1 MQPHIRLNMIVKN
14 ETAVILRCLKSV
26 KPWIHSWAIV
36 DTGSTDGT
44 QQLIQDFMQDLPGKL
59 FERPWQNFGF
69 NRTEALQ
76 LAQDPSLP
84 HADYLMFIDADQT
97 LMVDPDF
104 EWGTLTGLA
113 YYFEY
118 IYSNIRYQLNSL
130 VSTQIPWK
138 WEGVLHEYLNSPEP
152 HQWQLLKGPHVF
164 VQHDGARGR
173 DPTTYL
179 KDIEIL
185 KQAIIDEPDNLRY
198 KFYLAQSYQDAN
210 LPEPALEAYQVR
222 ANAGGWEEE
231 RWTAQFRAAKFTEKL
246 KQPAAEIRTAY
257 LQTWVS
263 RPQRAEP
270 LYELAR
276 FYRENHLFESAC
288 QFALQACQIKRPSD
302 TLFVDESVYSWRAL
316 DEFSVAASYCPSYKE
331 QGKQAILKLLMEQ
344 KYPASEETR
353 LIANLRFYK

>member
-84 HADYLMFIDADQT
+84 HADYLMFIDADET
-97 LMVDPDF
+97 LLVKPDF
-104 EWGTLTGLA
+104 QWGSLSESA
-113 YYFEY
+113 YYFEC
-118 IYSNIRYQLNSL
+118 IYDHLRYQRNAM
-130 VSTQIPWK
+130 VSTKLPWIWK
-138 WEGVLHEYLNSPEP
+138 GVLHEYLDSTAAHEW
-152 HQWQLLKGPHVF
+152 HSLSGPSIF
-164 VQHDGARGR
+164 VQHDSARGH
-173 DPTTYL
+173 DPQTYL
-179 KDIEIL
+179 KDIEVL
-185 KQAIIDEPDNLRY
+185 KQGILDEPDNLRY
-198 KFYLAQSYQDAN
+198 KFYLAQSYRDAH
-210 LPEPALEAYQVR
+210 LLQQALEAYQIR
-222 ANAGGWEEE
+222 ANTGGWEEE
-231 RWTAQFRAAKFTEKL
+231 RWMSQFRAAQLTEQL
-246 KQPAAEIRTAY
+246 HQPADEIRQAY
-257 LQTWVS
+257 LQAWVS

-276 FYRENHLFESAC
+276 YYRENHLFQFAC
-288 QFALQACQIKRPSD
+288 QFALQACQINRPSD
-302 TLFVDESVYSWRAL
+302 ILFVDESVYSWRAL

-344 KYPASEETR
+344 KYPASEEAR